1 MTRTGTVRVGIGGWT
16 FEPWQGHFYP
26 EKLKARDEL
35 SYASSKLR
43 TIEVNGTYYSTQKRE
58 TFAKWASEVPDGF
71 VFTLKASRYATNKK
85 VLGEA
90 GESIARFLD
99 SGVAELGDHLG
110 PILWQFMA
118 TKKFDPVDFEAFL
131 KLLPAK
137 QEGVPLRHAVE
148 VRHDSFLTPEFAALL
163 DKHGVGLVIADHA
176 EYPMLADV
184 TADFTYLRLQTG
196 SDAEPLCYDHSRM
209 AEWKARIEALA
220 RGEQLRGLPMAD
232 PARAPSKQPRD
243 VFAYF
248 ITEGKV
254 NAPAGA
260 MHLQAAIEAK

>member
-1 MTRTGTVRVGIGGWT
+1 MTQSGTVRVGIGGWT

-26 EKLKARDEL
+26 EKLKAKDEL
-35 SYASSKLR
+35 AYASSKLR
-43 TIEVNGTYYSTQKRE
+43 TIEVNGTYYSTQKPE

-90 GESIARFLD
+90 GESIARFLN

-131 KLLPAK
+131 KLLPAS
-137 QEGVPLRHAVE
+137 QAGVPLRHAVE
-148 VRHDSFLTPEFAALL
+148 VRHESFRVPEFAALL
-163 DKHGVGLVIADHA
+163 RRHRVGLIIADHA

-184 TADFTYLRLQTG
+184 TADFAYLRLQTG
-196 SDAEPLCYDHSRM
+196 SDTEPRCYDEPRM
-209 AEWKARIEALA
+209 SAWADRIRTIASGSAL
-220 RGEQLRGLPMAD
+220 GDLPSAD
-232 PARAPSKQPRD
+232 PGTSPEKQPRD

-260 MHLQAAIEAK
+260 MHLQSILEEK

>member
-1 MTRTGTVRVGIGGWT
+1 MTRSGTVRVGIGGWT

-26 EKLKARDEL
+26 EKLKAKDEL
-35 SYASSKLR
+35 AYASSRLR
-43 TIEVNGTYYSTQKRE
+43 TIEVNGTYYSTQKPE

-90 GESIARFLD
+90 GESIARFLN

-118 TKKFDPVDFEAFL
+118 TKKFDPADFEAFL
-131 KLLPAK
+131 KLLPASHA
-137 QEGVPLRHAVE
+137 GVPLRHAVE
-148 VRHDSFLTPEFAALL
+148 VRHESFRVPEFAALL
-163 DKHGVGLVIADHA
+163 RRHGIGLVIADHA
-176 EYPMLADV
+176 DYPMLADV
-184 TADFTYLRLQTG
+184 TADFAYLRLQTG
-196 SDAEPLCYDHSRM
+196 SDDQPRCYDDARM
-209 AEWKARIEALA
+209 AQWAERIRTVAGGAGLS
-220 RGEQLRGLPMAD
+220 GLPAAD
-232 PARAPSKQPRD
+232 PVTHSDIQPRD
-243 VFAYF
+243 VFVFF

-260 MHLQAAIEAK
+260 MHLQSILV